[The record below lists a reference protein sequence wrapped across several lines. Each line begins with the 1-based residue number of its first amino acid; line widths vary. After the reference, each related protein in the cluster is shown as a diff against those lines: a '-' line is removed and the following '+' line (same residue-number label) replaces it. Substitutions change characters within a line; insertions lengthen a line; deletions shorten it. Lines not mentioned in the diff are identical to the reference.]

1 MEIQTKSSTTKAG
14 RPPSL
19 VLIDEQLWRNRR
31 VARMATR
38 TVKEHRCGTPMVS
51 LWEKHLQNWWGVHI
65 ELLVYRRVTG
75 WWSYLSV
82 SSTMF
87 YS

>member
-51 LWEKHLQNWWGVHI
+51 LWEKTSTKLVGCPHRTVSLQEGNW
-65 ELLVYRRVTG
+65 LVVI
-75 WWSYLSV
+75 
-82 SSTMF
+82 F
-87 YS
+87 KC